1 MSLFMIDKSQRCSL
15 LVLSC
20 DAYCDLWRPFFV
32 LLRREWP
39 DCPYLCYLGAGRV
52 GSKEKGVITL
62 YSGAGRDWSGCL
74 LDYLDQIPTPYVL
87 LMLDDFFLRRRVDDK
102 LIDDCLLFAERH
114 QASQVRLIP
123 RPGPSRK
130 IAGNNYIGECEA
142 GVRYRVC
149 AQASIWDKR
158 HLRNLLVRGES
169 AWEFEHNATLRA
181 ESQPAGH
188 YCARR
193 AVLPY
198 QGLFAH
204 HVVEKGCWLPHEKWI
219 FGRQR
224 IGCDFCV
231 RKTLPW
237 GQTLACF
244 LAKIFI
250 GTANAVPLPISN
262 AIRALLRRG
271 MMLVMPQVLR
281 RLSGRQK

>member
-1 MSLFMIDKSQRCSL
+1 MHKELPHCSL

-20 DAYCDLWRPFFV
+20 DAYRDLWPPFFA
-32 LLRREWP
+32 LLRHRWP
-39 DCPYLCYLGAGRV
+39 DCRYPCYLGAGSLHS
-52 GSKEKGVITL
+52 GEKDVITL
-62 YSGAGRDWSGCL
+62 NSSAGRDWSGCL

-87 LMLDDFFLRRRVDDK
+87 LMLDDFFLRRRVDGK
-102 LIDDCLLFAERH
+102 LIDDCLLFAERCK
-114 QASQVRLIP
+114 ARQVRLIP
-123 RPGPSRK
+123 RPGPTRK
-130 IAGNNYIGECEA
+130 IAGSNLIGECEA

-158 HLRNLLVRGES
+158 QLGDLLARGES
-169 AWEFEHNATLRA
+169 AWEFEHNATFRA

-198 QGLFAH
+198 EGLFAH

-224 IGCDFCV
+224 IGCDFRV

-250 GTANAVPLPISN
+250 GTTNAVPLPISN
-262 AIRALLRRG
+262 TIRALVRRG
-271 MMLVMPQVLR
+271 MMLIMPQVLR
-281 RLSGRQK
+281 RLSGRQS